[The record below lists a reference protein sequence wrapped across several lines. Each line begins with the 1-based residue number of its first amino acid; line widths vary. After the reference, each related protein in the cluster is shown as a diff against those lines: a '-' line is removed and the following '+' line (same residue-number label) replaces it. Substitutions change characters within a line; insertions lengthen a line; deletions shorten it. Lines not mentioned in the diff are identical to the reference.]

1 MNIELI
7 SVCYNFQ
14 RRLIWFLSSLLQQSV
29 LPDVTINLAY
39 IKNNGSPRTEDIISF
54 YRSQGIKFRTLILED
69 VEDLAYRGKIRNA
82 QISISRA
89 EWLFFFDIDQVLHP
103 NFFKKWVPAL
113 SGDFLYC
120 ETQKLF
126 TPGTRQC
133 LAINAQGKRKYI
145 RKAYQKAS
153 AWAEFIDYGRPS
165 GGLMMV
171 SRKLLYS
178 KTGGLYSPSLDPKD
192 RHFFHHITNSDP
204 VFRKHFTLK
213 RLALAPVIHLDHP
226 LYSDQLASVVQQ

>member
-1 MNIELI
+1 VSIEFI
-7 SVCYNFQ
+7 SICYNFQ
-14 RRLIWFLSSLLQQSV
+14 RRLVWFLSSLLQQSL
-29 LPDVTINLAY
+29 LPDVTVNLAY

-82 QISISRA
+82 QISLSRA
-89 EWLFFFDIDQVLHP
+89 EWLFFFDIDQILHP
-103 NFFKKWVPAL
+103 DFFRKWVPAL

-133 LAINAQGKRKYI
+133 LAMNAQGKRRYI

-153 AWAEFIDYGRPS
+153 AWAEPQDYDRPS

-192 RHFFHHITNSDP
+192 RHFSKHITGSDP
-204 VFRKHFTLK
+204 IFRKHFTLK
-213 RLALAPVIHLDHP
+213 RLSLAPVIHLDHKT
-226 LYSDQLASVVQQ
+226 SDVVSTEDIQL